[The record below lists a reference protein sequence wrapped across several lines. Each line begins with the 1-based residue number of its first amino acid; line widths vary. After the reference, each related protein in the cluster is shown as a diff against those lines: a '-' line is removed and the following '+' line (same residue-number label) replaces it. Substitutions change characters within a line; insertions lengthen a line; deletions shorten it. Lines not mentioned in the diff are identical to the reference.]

1 MNEPVRR
8 RQQLQLWLILGIT
21 GIVLAAGFLL
31 VPRDE
36 ESRARLIDLLGTSNH
51 GRLLAPVVPIAEL
64 PMASP
69 MGIAEQ
75 STEWAPRWRLF
86 VVAGMPCE
94 DACRDVLH
102 VTRQVHVR
110 LGRNADRLERV
121 LLVPGLVDDEI
132 LAWAERE
139 HPHMRIL
146 QTTPAAFAQWPGAQQ
161 LGWDP
166 ADVGVFL
173 VDPQGAAMLYFAP
186 EFDGA
191 DLLADLNHLL
201 KYSPEP

>member
-1 MNEPVRR
+1 MNEPVRW
-8 RQQLQLWLILGIT
+8 RQQIQLWLILGIT
-21 GIVLAAGFLL
+21 GLVLAAGFLL

-64 PMASP
+64 PMTSSV
-69 MGIAEQ
+69 GVVEQ
-75 STEWAPRWRLF
+75 STEWVPRWRLF
-86 VVAGMPCE
+86 VVAGMPCA
-94 DACRDVLH
+94 DVCRDVLH
-102 VTRQVHVR
+102 VTRQIHVR

-121 LLVPGLVDDEI
+121 LLIPGVVDAET
-132 LAWAERE
+132 LGWAERE

-146 QTTPAAFAQWPGAQQ
+146 QTTPAAFAQWRAAQQ

-166 ADVGVFL
+166 GDVGVL
-173 VDPQGAAMLYFAP
+173 LIDPQGAAMLYFAP
-186 EFDGA
+186 GFEGA